1 MGEFE
6 AIHKTGLLVQAAEV
20 TAEVDDLV
28 LCFEVFARYGL
39 NCNKYVTKVYLN
51 DTHIRIAF
59 FMSHNPTITCGIC
72 QFKSIVH
79 CNKLTPMI

>member
-6 AIHKTGLLVQAAEV
+6 AIHKAGLLVQAAEV

-39 NCNKYVTKVYLN
+39 NCNKYVTKVYPSA
-51 DTHIRIAF
+51 TKQTRHFSCHISLFAHF
-59 FMSHNPTITCGIC
+59 EMLQN
-72 QFKSIVH
+72 
-79 CNKLTPMI
+79 

>member
-6 AIHKTGLLVQAAEV
+6 SINKAGLLVQAAEV

-39 NCNKYVTKVYLN
+39 NCNKYVTKVYLS
-51 DTHIRIAF
+51 DTSRHPF
-59 FMSHNPTITCGIC
+59 YLFHT
-72 QFKSIVH
+72 H
-79 CNKLTPMI
+79 CVFHFEMLQKCEEVY

>member
-6 AIHKTGLLVQAAEV
+6 AIYKAGLLVQAAEV

-39 NCNKYVTKVYLN
+39 NCNKYVTKVYPCATNSTYPCPCHTPCFLN
-51 DTHIRIAF
+51 F
-59 FMSHNPTITCGIC
+59 EMLQN
-72 QFKSIVH
+72 
-79 CNKLTPMI
+79 

>member
-6 AIHKTGLLVQAAEV
+6 GVDETGLLVQAAEV

-39 NCNKYVTKVYLN
+39 NWNKYVTKVYPN
-51 DTHIRIAF
+51 DI
-59 FMSHNPTITCGIC
+59 SLC
-72 QFKSIVH
+72 
-79 CNKLTPMI
+79 

>member
-6 AIHKTGLLVQAAEV
+6 AIHKAGLLVQAAEV

-39 NCNKYVTKVYLN
+39 NCNKYVTKV
-51 DTHIRIAF
+51 
-59 FMSHNPTITCGIC
+59 
-72 QFKSIVH
+72 
-79 CNKLTPMI
+79 

>member
-6 AIHKTGLLVQAAEV
+6 AIYKAGLLVQAAEV

-39 NCNKYVTKVYLN
+39 NCNKYVTKVYSIE
-51 DTHIRIAF
+51 TKGK
-59 FMSHNPTITCGIC
+59 P
-72 QFKSIVH
+72 KSICH
-79 CNKLTPMI
+79 TNCICRFETLQKQ